1 MRIIF
6 RSVSFTLLVLISLAL
21 GSPLAGAQTTSG
33 QVTGRVLDH
42 SGAVIVGAE
51 IDITNVDTAKQD
63 KTFSGKD
70 GLYLLPQLPA
80 GNYRVLVKKEGFA
93 SQERPNIRLEVNQS
107 VTLDADLTVSS
118 TNQVV
123 TVDASTPALNT
134 ISATLGNVIDH
145 NTTVDLP
152 LNGREFTQL
161 ALLTPGAAP
170 VENGQQRSY
179 TISLGAG
186 GISPS
191 VNGQRGY
198 QNNFTMDGVLNN
210 AVYTN
215 TWIIAPP
222 PDAIQEFNVQSHI
235 TDAQFGISSGAN
247 INLVTRAGTNSFHG
261 ALWEFIRN
269 DALDAQT
276 YPQTTRLPYRQNQY
290 GLFLGGPVIIP
301 HLINGKDHTW
311 FSGYWEGFRADQS
324 NAYLASVLTSAM
336 RSGDFLAV
344 LGPQTGTDSLGR
356 PIYKNEIFD
365 PTTSRLDPTH
375 PGQYLRDPF
384 PGNKITSGIN
394 PASLAILSKYYPL
407 PNLNVPDGTLPN
419 YTYNGKTTT
428 LSDVFGVRIDHSFA
442 NNDSIF
448 LRLSRTTA
456 HLTTPR
462 SVPTYNNATRNYAQV
477 GALGYTHAF
486 NASTI
491 LNFHYAYSY
500 VNYSN
505 VDQAAGTAFTD
516 SINFS
521 QAFPER
527 YGRNMGP
534 GISIANGY
542 TGLSQTQLVLGP
554 LASNEWHL
562 DLLKTIGS
570 HTIGAGG
577 MYYNIHALSDGP
589 LASPGFTQ
597 NGTAQYGQTGPS
609 GYGPAS
615 FLLGVV
621 DNYSAKIGNT
631 AANQTI
637 PWYGVYAQDQWQVSP
652 KLVLTAGLRWDYI
665 APPNYHKIVSALD
678 ILTGEL
684 LVTAPILP
692 YYPKAN
698 APSGY
703 FYPQYNGFQ
712 PRFGITYRA
721 ASNIV
726 IHSAFAVID
735 DHNNN
740 LVQENQQLRGSWPS
754 SAYPSLTSQDL
765 GQPKLYI
772 DNLPSAASFLDN
784 QAPRLGQSANPHNPI
799 PYAMEY
805 NLGVEQQ
812 LSDSLVM
819 KLDYVGSVGRHQY
832 IDPTVNTALNPGPG
846 AISPRQPFPQ
856 YPIITYGWNTAPSS
870 YNALQAQL
878 KKSISK
884 GLFFLASYTYSKSL
898 DWQSDP
904 YSNSAPNFY
913 NLKTEWGP
921 SDYNRTQ
928 MLVLSGSYLL
938 PVGRGGALL
947 SHTNGVTQTLVGD
960 WTVGSIITLNSGAPF
975 YVLAGGDVA
984 NTGGPNQRAQRTGQ
998 NPYASSRSAK
1008 AFLNKT
1014 AFAVPTAYTFG
1025 NEGRNDLVGPTY
1037 KNVDFNLSKTFPVE
1051 DLLKVQFRA
1060 ESFNIFNKTNYS
1072 NPDSGVQDGSFGQIL
1087 SAAGPGRQIQF
1098 ALKILF

>member
-1 MRIIF
+1 MHTKL
-6 RSVSFTLLVLISLAL
+6 RSVTRTIVILVWLTFGGSFAN
-21 GSPLAGAQTTSG
+21 AQTTAG
-33 QVTGRVLDH
+33 EITGRVVDQT
-42 SGAVIVGAE
+42 GAVIVGAQ
-51 IDITNVDTAKQD
+51 IDIKNVDTAQES
-63 KTFSGKD
+63 TAVSGKE
-70 GLYLLPQLPA
+70 GVYLLPQLPP
-80 GNYRVLVKKEGFA
+80 GNYVVTIKKYGF
-93 SQERPNIRLEVNQS
+93 STLERSNVRLEVNQS
-107 VTLDADLTVSS
+107 VTVDASLAVSS
-118 TNQVV
+118 TAQVV
-123 TVDASTPALNT
+123 TVNSATPTLNT
-134 ISATLGNVIDH
+134 TSSTLGTVIGHDA
-145 NTTVDLP
+145 TVDLP

-247 INLVTRAGTNSFHG
+247 INLVTRSGTNSFHG

-276 YPQTTRLPYRQNQY
+276 YPQTSRLPYRQNQY
-290 GLFLGGPVIIP
+290 GIFLGGPVTIP
-301 HLINGKDHTW
+301 HLIQGKNNTW
-311 FSGYWEGFRADQS
+311 FSGYWEGFRASQS
-324 NAYLASVLTSAM
+324 NAYTASVPTAAM
-336 RSGDFLAV
+336 RGGDFSSV
-344 LGPQTGTDSLGR
+344 LGAQIGTDSLGR
-356 PIYKNEIFD
+356 PIYRNEIFD
-365 PTTSRLDPTH
+365 PTTSRPDPTH

-384 PGNKITSGIN
+384 LGNKITSGIN
-394 PASLAILSKYYPL
+394 PASIAILNKYYPL

-419 YTYNGKTTT
+419 YAFAARTTT
-428 LSDVFGVRIDHSFA
+428 LSDVFGVRFDHSFS
-442 NNDSIF
+442 NNDSVFI
-448 LRLSRTTA
+448 RLSRTSA

-462 SVPTYNNATRNYAQV
+462 SLPTYDFATRNYAQV
-477 GALGYTHAF
+477 GALGYTRTF
-486 NASTI
+486 NPTTI
-491 LNFHYAYSY
+491 LNFHFSYSY
-500 VNYSN
+500 VNYSQ
-505 VDQAAGTAFTD
+505 VDQAAGTEFTD

-554 LASNEWHL
+554 LASTDWHL
-562 DLLKTIGS
+562 DLLKTIGN
-570 HTIGAGG
+570 HTIGVGA

-597 NGTAQYGQTGPS
+597 NGTSQYGQTGPS

-637 PWYGVYAQDQWQVSP
+637 PWYGLYAQDQWQVTP
-652 KLVLTAGLRWDYI
+652 KMVLNVGLRWDYI

-678 ILTGEL
+678 ILTGQFV
-684 LVTAPILP
+684 VTAPVLP
-692 YYPKAN
+692 YYPTAN
-698 APSGY
+698 SPSGY
-703 FYPQYNGFQ
+703 FYPQHNGFQ

-721 ASNIV
+721 AANTV
-726 IHSAFAVID
+726 VHSAFAMID

-754 SAYPSLTSQDL
+754 SAYPSVTSQDL
-765 GQPKLYI
+765 GVPKLYLN
-772 DNLPSAASFLDN
+772 DLPSAASFLDN
-784 QAPRLGQSANPHNPI
+784 QAPRLGQSANPRNKI
-799 PYAMEY
+799 PYAFEY

-812 LSDSLVM
+812 LTDSLALKM
-819 KLDYVGSVGRHQY
+819 DYVGSVGRHQY
-832 IDPTVNTALNPGPG
+832 IDPTVNTATYPGPG
-846 AISPRQPFPQ
+846 PISLRQPFPQ

-870 YNALQAQL
+870 YNALQTQVR
-878 KKSISK
+878 KSVSK
-884 GLFFLASYTYSKSL
+884 GLFFLLSYTWSKSL

-904 YSNSAPNFY
+904 YSNSAPDFY

-921 SDYNRTQ
+921 SDYNRTH
-928 MLVLSGSYLL
+928 LFVLSGSYAL
-938 PVGRGGALL
+938 PVGRGGTFLSNPNGITQGLL
-947 SHTNGVTQTLVGD
+947 GG
-960 WTVGSIITLNSGAPF
+960 WMVGSIITLNSGAPF

-984 NTGGPNQRAQRTGQ
+984 NTGGPNQRAERTGL
-998 NPYASSRSAK
+998 NPYVSNPSQLAY
-1008 AFLNKT
+1008 LNKA
-1014 AFAVPTAYTFG
+1014 AFAVPAAYTLG
-1025 NEGRNDLVGPTY
+1025 NESRNDLVGPTY
-1037 KNVDFNLSKTFPVE
+1037 KNVDFNLSKTFPIRE
-1051 DLLKVQFRA
+1051 SLQAQFRA

-1072 NPDSGVQDGSFGQIL
+1072 NPDNGVQDGAFGRIL
-1087 SAAGPGRQIQF
+1087 STAGPGRQVQF
-1098 ALKILF
+1098 ALKVLF